1 MTGALRQ
8 RRASSQS
15 VRVRVMALMAGDLLF
30 LSGVWGFFVL
40 LYWMVADVGYSPRQY
55 LAFWPV
61 GPLYVFLNTGFRLY
75 GGSML
80 HPSLPLSPVE
90 EFRRLVCSSL
100 LLHVGVMSFL
110 GFSRLETEVSRL
122 VLVCSCVTAA
132 LFAQSVRDAVRGI
145 LKRFDVGQ
153 TPVVVL
159 GSGSVAQSL
168 VADFAASS
176 YFGVKVLGYF
186 DRDGRA
192 LGNLPRLGGVRDVV
206 RISRQLAVR
215 RLVVCEDQRVLRTQL
230 SGFATHFTHVD
241 YFPEASAFP
250 ISGARPLSVDG
261 LGGIEMVNQLQMP
274 VVRFQKALLDWVLSI
289 FALVLLTPFFIVI
302 PLLIK
307 LTSRGPVFY
316 RQHRLG
322 RKGRPFLIWK
332 FRTMYH
338 DADRRLERILDRR
351 PDLAGEWERK
361 RKLSNDPR
369 VTPFGRFLRRTS
381 LDEIPQIFN
390 VFGGEMS
397 LIGPRP
403 IVEDEVWH
411 YGSRYDVFSRVKP
424 GVTGLWQSQGRSD
437 TDYSRRVALDI
448 YYVLNWNIWLDLWI
462 CLRTVFSV
470 VTMRGAL

>member
-1 MTGALRQ
+1 MTDALRQ
-8 RRASSQS
+8 KRASSQS
-15 VRVRVMALMAGDLLF
+15 VRARVLALMVGDLLF
-30 LSGVWGFFVL
+30 LYGVWASLVL
-40 LYWMVADVGYSPRQY
+40 LYWSVAQVGYVPRQY
-55 LAFWPV
+55 LAFWPI
-61 GPLYVFLNTGFRLY
+61 GPLYVILNVGFRLY
-75 GGSML
+75 GGSAL
-80 HPSLPLSPVE
+80 HPSLPFSPVE

-100 LLHVGVMSFL
+100 LLHIGVMSFL
-110 GFSRLETEVSRL
+110 GFSRLETEISRL
-122 VLVCSCVTAA
+122 VLVCACVTVG
-132 LFAQSVRDAVRGI
+132 LFAQSVRDAVRWI
-145 LKRFDVGQ
+145 LKRLDVGQ

-159 GSGSVAQSL
+159 GSGPVAQSL

-186 DRDGRA
+186 DREGRA
-192 LGNLPRLGGVRDVV
+192 LGDLPRLGGIRDVLKV
-206 RISRQLAVR
+206 SRRLSVR

-230 SGFATHFTHVD
+230 AAYATHFSHVD

-289 FALVLLTPFFIVI
+289 FTLVLLTPFFVVI

-332 FRTMYH
+332 FRTMYC
-338 DADRRLERILDRR
+338 DADRRLERLLAGR
-351 PDLAGEWERK
+351 PDLAVEWERK
-361 RKLSNDPR
+361 HKLSNDPR
-369 VTPFGRFLRRTS
+369 VTPLGRFLRRTS
-381 LDEIPQIFN
+381 LDEVPQIFN

-403 IVEDEVWH
+403 IVEDEVEH
-411 YGSRYDVFSRVKP
+411 YGSRYDIFSRVKP

-437 TDYSRRVALDI
+437 TDYARRVALDI